1 MTETTAPPANRVR
14 AGYPRSLLLGST
26 FAFAWTPCVGPIL
39 GIVLTLAATSG
50 TVYQGALLLL
60 FYSLGL
66 GLWFLGL
73 SALFGW
79 LSPLLRRYQ
88 RHAGRIMAV
97 GGLTFIV
104 VGIFMVTGQ
113 FTRLNEFFAAYG
125 FVFGSTVSLEN
136 SLSSSTNGFFGPAV
150 AFLGG
155 FISFLSPCVLP
166 IAPVCLASLTG
177 EVLTP
182 GVRPR
187 GLMLHATFFVLGFTI
202 VFTVLGSAAGLL
214 SSVLLDNLEWLTRI
228 GGLFVIALGLQ
239 MSGLVRLPFLGR
251 TFQWTGS

>member
-1 MTETTAPPANRVR
+1 MNSSPPM
-14 AGYPRSLLLGST
+14 
-26 FAFAWTPCVGPIL
+26 
-39 GIVLTLAATSG
+39 
-50 TVYQGALLLL
+50 ALC
-60 FYSLGL
+60 
-66 GLWFLGL
+66 
-73 SALFGW
+73 
-79 LSPLLRRYQ
+79 
-88 RHAGRIMAV
+88 
-97 GGLTFIV
+97 
-104 VGIFMVTGQ
+104 
-113 FTRLNEFFAAYG
+113 
-125 FVFGSTVSLEN
+125 FGSTVSLEN

-228 GGLFVIALGLQ
+228 GGLFVIALGFTDERPGPAAL
-239 MSGLVRLPFLGR
+239 SGKDLSMDRIVDTYSRVWDAQG
-251 TFQWTGS
+251 G